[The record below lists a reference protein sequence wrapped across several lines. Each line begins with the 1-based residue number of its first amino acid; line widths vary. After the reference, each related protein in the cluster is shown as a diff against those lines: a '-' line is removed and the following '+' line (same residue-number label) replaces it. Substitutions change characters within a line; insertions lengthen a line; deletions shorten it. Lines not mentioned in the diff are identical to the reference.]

1 MSKQA
6 AKEGISRMESLVADN
21 YTVKRF
27 ADLPVSHQMS
37 IVWFKAVDGEVW
49 DGIDLSPY
57 NDLKQA
63 LYTLLPR
70 YEDLYGDTLVG
81 TACLSTDAIQ
91 AAIMRDPDIAE
102 TFVCWEEYHSRYVLG
117 GVPKHSQKDRW
128 PVILSDDDEE
138 TLRDGW
144 HRFHSYVRDGASV
157 VPAVFFPAIPSAEV
171 NSDAFVVR
179 V

>member
-1 MSKQA
+1 MCKQTTR
-6 AKEGISRMESLVADN
+6 EWPSRMESLVADN

-37 IVWFKAVDGEVW
+37 IIWFKAVDGQAW
-49 DGIDLSPY
+49 DGVDLSPY
-57 NDLKQA
+57 HDLKQA
-63 LYTLLPR
+63 LYALLPR
-70 YEDLYGDTLVG
+70 YEDLYGNVLVG
-81 TACLSTDAIQ
+81 MTFLDTSAIQ
-91 AAIMRDPDIAE
+91 AAVMCDPDIAE
-102 TFVCWEEYHSRYVLG
+102 TFACWEEYHSRYVLG
-117 GVPKHSQKDRW
+117 GVPEHSQKDRW

-157 VPAVFFPAIPSAEV
+157 VPAVFFPAIPSAEM